1 MSYNGVKMT
10 NPRLDANTVIN
21 YLSTNSSL
29 TKEQI
34 RECFHA
40 YSQMLVDLTESNYF
54 KNDLTVVLPSIGQFY
69 FNKKAGRKKGSTYCA
84 FNGATNKQ
92 ILVQE
97 KDKPDYYMLKFKA
110 FNRIKKA
117 IRANTEFTE
126 NE

>member
-1 MSYNGVKMT
+1 MSYNGIRMT

-29 TKEQI
+29 TKDQV

-40 YSQMLVDLTESNYF
+40 YAQMLVDITESKYF
-54 KNDLTVVLPSIGQFY
+54 NNDLTIVLPSIGQFY
-69 FNKKAGRKKGSTYCA
+69 FGKRAGRKKGSTYCA
-84 FNGATNKQ
+84 FKGQDKQ

-97 KDKPDYYMLKFKA
+97 ENKPDYFLLKFKT
-110 FNRIKKA
+110 FNRIKQA
-117 IRANTEFTE
+117 IRKNTEFIE